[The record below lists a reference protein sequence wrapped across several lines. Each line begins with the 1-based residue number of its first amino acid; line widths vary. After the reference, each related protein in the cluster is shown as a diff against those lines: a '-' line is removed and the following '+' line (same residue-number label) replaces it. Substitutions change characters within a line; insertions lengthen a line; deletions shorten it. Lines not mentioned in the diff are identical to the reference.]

1 MSAADLQGVGRVA
14 SPHPSPLPDGGGTD
28 RVLVST
34 PSPLA
39 PRLSGQRRRQLWR
52 LKGSLIGAAIVL
64 VVAAVAVLAPLLA
77 PANPYTGRTLD
88 RLASP
93 VWMDDG
99 STQFLL
105 GSDQLGRDTLSRLI
119 FGARVSLSV
128 AVLAVIGSSTLGVV
142 LGLLAG
148 YYRRWV
154 DWLISTA
161 VNVMLSFP
169 FVLLALAVIAV
180 IGPGKWVLPG
190 APWIDGA
197 LIGTLAITGWP
208 VYTRVIRAQALSL
221 REREFVTASRT
232 VGAGDRRIIF
242 RHIFPNVVNL
252 LVVIASLQVAQM
264 IILESF
270 LSFLGLGVQPPIPS
284 WGSMLGDGRLYMFDK
299 WWMAT
304 IPGLAI
310 FVTTLAIN
318 LVGDGLRDL
327 LDPYSRTNI

>member
-1 MSAADLQGVGRVA
+1 MADARSLTTTVADVGRRTPERAA
-14 SPHPSPLPDGGGTD
+14 SAGERS
-28 RVLVST
+28 R
-34 PSPLA
+34 
-39 PRLSGQRRRQLWR
+39 RLRQLWR
-52 LKGSLIGAAIVL
+52 LKGALIGAAIVGFVL
-64 VVAAVAVLAPLLA
+64 LVAATAPLIA
-77 PANPYTGRTLD
+77 PANPYIGRTLD
-88 RLASP
+88 RLMAP
-93 VWMDDG
+93 VWLPESDPK
-99 STQFLL
+99 FLL
-105 GSDQLGRDTLSRLI
+105 GTDSLGRDTLSRLI
-119 FGARVSLSV
+119 FGARVSITV
-128 AVLAVIGSSTLGVV
+128 ALLAVVGASTVGVM
-142 LGLLAG
+142 LGLCAG
-148 YYRRWV
+148 YYRRWI

-161 VNVMLSFP
+161 VNIMLSFP

-180 IGPGKWVLPG
+180 IGPGKWVVPG
-190 APWIDGA
+190 APWIDMA
-197 LIGTLAITGWP
+197 LIGVLAITGWP

-221 REREFVTASRT
+221 REREFVQAARV
-232 VGAGDRRIIF
+232 VGAGDRRIIL

-318 LVGDGLRDL
+318 LLGDGLRDL

>member
-1 MSAADLQGVGRVA
+1 MADAHRLTATAGSAGQTAPSRVA
-14 SPHPSPLPDGGGTD
+14 TASE
-28 RVLVST
+28 R
-34 PSPLA
+34 A
-39 PRLSGQRRRQLWR
+39 RRLRQLWR
-52 LKGSLIGAAIVL
+52 LKGALIGLLIV
-64 VVAAVAVLAPLLA
+64 AFVLFLALAAPLVA

-88 RLASP
+88 RLLSP
-93 VWMDDG
+93 FWLPDSDPK
-99 STQFLL
+99 FLL
-105 GSDQLGRDTLSRLI
+105 GTDSLGRDTLSRLI
-119 FGARVSLSV
+119 FGARVSITV
-128 AVLAVIGSSTLGVV
+128 ALLAVVGASTAGVL
-142 LGLLAG
+142 LGLCAG

-161 VNVMLSFP
+161 VNIMLSFP
-169 FVLLALAVIAV
+169 FVLLALAVIAI
-180 IGPGKWVLPG
+180 IGPGKWVVPG
-190 APWIDGA
+190 APWIDLT
-197 LIGTLAITGWP
+197 LIGVLAITGWP

-221 REREFVTASRT
+221 REREFVQAARV

>member
-1 MSAADLQGVGRVA
+1 MVI
-14 SPHPSPLPDGGGTD
+14 GT
-28 RVLVST
+28 L
-34 PSPLA
+34 
-39 PRLSGQRRRQLWR
+39 
-52 LKGSLIGAAIVL
+52 IVL
-64 VVAAVAVLAPLLA
+64 FVIVLAIAAPLIA
-77 PANPYTGRTLD
+77 PQNPYVGRTLD
-88 RLASP
+88 RLLSP
-93 VWMDDG
+93 IWMSEATDPR
-99 STQFLL
+99 FLL
-105 GSDQLGRDTLSRLI
+105 GTDALGRDVLSRLI
-119 FGARVSLSV
+119 FGARVSITVAIL
-128 AVLAVIGSSTLGVV
+128 AVLGASSIGVT

-148 YYRRWV
+148 FYGRWV

-161 VNVMLSFP
+161 VNIMLSFP

-180 IGPGKWVLPG
+180 IGPGKWVVSALP
-190 APWIDGA
+190 WLDGA
-197 LIGTLAITGWP
+197 LIGVLAVTGWP
-208 VYTRVIRAQALSL
+208 VYTRVIRAQTLSL
-221 REREFVTASRT
+221 REREFIQAARV
-232 VGAGDRRIIF
+232 VGGRDVRLIL
-242 RHIFPNVVNL
+242 RHILPNVVNL
-252 LVVIASLQVAQM
+252 LVVIMSLQVAQM

>member
-1 MSAADLQGVGRVA
+1 VADASRAVPSRVA
-14 SPHPSPLPDGGGTD
+14 ESSGAA
-28 RVLVST
+28 R
-34 PSPLA
+34 
-39 PRLSGQRRRQLWR
+39 RLRQIWR
-52 LKGSLIGAAIVL
+52 LKGMLIGGAIVL
-64 VVAAVAVLAPLLA
+64 FVIAVAIGAPLLA
-77 PANPYTGRTLD
+77 PQNPYVGRTLD
-88 RLASP
+88 RLLSP
-93 VWMDDG
+93 AWMEG
-99 STQFLL
+99 SDPRFVL
-105 GSDQLGRDTLSRLI
+105 GSDALGRDTLSRLI
-119 FGARVSLSV
+119 FGARVSITV
-128 AVLAVIGSSTLGVV
+128 AVLAVLGASTIGVA

-148 YYRRWV
+148 FYGTWV

-161 VNVMLSFP
+161 VNIMLSFP

-180 IGPGKWVLPG
+180 IGPGKWVAPALP
-190 APWIDGA
+190 WLDGA
-197 LIGTLAITGWP
+197 LIGVLAITGWP
-208 VYTRVIRAQALSL
+208 IYTRVIRAQTLSL
-221 REREFVTASRT
+221 REREFIQAARV
-232 VGAGDRRIIF
+232 VGAGDLRLVL

-252 LVVIASLQVAQM
+252 LVVIMSLQVAQM

>member
-1 MSAADLQGVGRVA
+1 MADASHLSAEAVRAESAVPA
-14 SPHPSPLPDGGGTD
+14 RAGGGW
-28 RVLVST
+28 LN
-34 PSPLA
+34 
-39 PRLSGQRRRQLWR
+39 PRRLRQAWR
-52 LKGSLIGAAIVL
+52 LKGSLIGAVVVL
-64 VVAAVAVLAPLLA
+64 FVASIALFAPVVA
-77 PANPYTGRTLD
+77 PANPYVGKTID
-88 RLASP
+88 RLAEP
-93 VWMDDG
+93 AWMADG
-99 STQFLL
+99 RSEFLL
-105 GSDQLGRDTLSRLI
+105 GTDQLGRDTLSRLI

-180 IGPGKWVLPG
+180 IGPGKWVVPA